1 MGGLNFMEIYSL
13 ILIIV
18 GIYFFVFSL
27 LNILKIIKDTK
38 KFHLPK
44 EPFVS
49 VLIPA
54 RNEEENIESCI
65 NSFLHQDYTN
75 YEILILDDNSTD
87 NTYKIIKDIAK
98 KNPSKVRVF
107 SGKPLPADWRG
118 KSFAMQ
124 QLLDY
129 AKGEY
134 YLFTD
139 ADTVHNPNSI
149 SLMMANMAYH
159 EADLVSGYIG
169 QKTETLGE
177 KITIPLI
184 YLLTG
189 LVIPLWLN
197 NRSKLPIL
205 ASAIGQYIGVKASS
219 FKSIG
224 GYEKIKS
231 YTTEDIYLA
240 REMKKAGFKTV
251 FIDAKSAATCRMYTT
266 YDQAV
271 HGISKN
277 IFDFLGK
284 NSIVMGFIVVAV
296 FFFLVIPA
304 PLCLVQFFE
313 MQINNI
319 FYIDTFTFALMI
331 NIVFSFLAWL
341 MIFITK
347 KIPFYIA
354 FIYPLIHLNL
364 LYIALVSWI
373 RSEQGKG
380 YVWKGRLVS

>member
-1 MGGLNFMEIYSL
+1 MEIYSL
-13 ILIIV
+13 ILVIV
-18 GIYFFVFSL
+18 GIYFFIFSL
-27 LNILKIIKDTK
+27 LNIIKIRKDTVYSMPDEQP
-38 KFHLPK
+38 L
-44 EPFVS
+44 VS

-54 RNEEENIESCI
+54 RNEEDNIEKCI
-65 NSFLHQDYTN
+65 NSFLNQTYKN
-75 YEILILDDNSTD
+75 YEILVLDDNSTD
-87 NTYKIIKDIAK
+87 NTYKIVETLAK
-98 KNPSKVRVF
+98 QNPGKIRLF
-107 SGKPLPADWRG
+107 SGKPLPPDWRG

-139 ADTVHNPNSI
+139 ADTIHTKKSI
-149 SLMMANMAYH
+149 SLMMSNILKH
-159 EADLVSGYIG
+159 DADLVSGYIG
-169 QKTETLGE
+169 QRTESFGE

-189 LVIPLWLN
+189 LVIPLWMN
-197 NRSKLPIL
+197 QKTKISVFS
-205 ASAIGQYIGVKASS
+205 SAIGQFIGVKAKS

-224 GYEKIKS
+224 GYKKIKG

-251 FIDAKSAATCRMYTT
+251 FVDFKEAATCRMYTT
-266 YDQAV
+266 YEESV
-271 HGISKN
+271 RGISKN

-284 NSIVMGFIVVAV
+284 NSIVMVSIILAI

-304 PLCLVQFFE
+304 PLCIIQFFE
-313 MQINNI
+313 IRLHNVT
-319 FYIDTFTFALMI
+319 YLDTFTLSLTL
-331 NIVFSFLAWL
+331 NIILSCLSWI
-341 MIFITK
+341 MIFATRKLPI
-347 KIPFYIA
+347 YIA
-354 FIYPLIHLNL
+354 FIYPVVHLNL
-364 LYIALVSWI
+364 LYIAFISWI

>member
-1 MGGLNFMEIYSL
+1 MEIYSL
-13 ILIIV
+13 ILVIV
-18 GIYFFVFSL
+18 GVYFFVFSL
-27 LNILKIIKDTK
+27 LNILKITKDTK
-38 KFHLPK
+38 SFPLPQ
-44 EPFVS
+44 EPLVS

-54 RNEEENIESCI
+54 RNEEENIKSCI
-65 NSFLHQDYTN
+65 VSFLNQTYKN

-87 NTYKIIKDIAK
+87 NTYKIAQKLAK
-98 KNPSKVRVF
+98 KYPNKIRLF
-107 SGKPLPADWRG
+107 SGKPLPSDWRG

-124 QLLDY
+124 QLLEY
-129 AKGEY
+129 AKGDY

-139 ADTVHNPNSI
+139 ADTIHTEESI
-149 SLMMANMAYH
+149 SLMMSNMAYH
-159 EADLVSGYIG
+159 DADLVSGYIG
-169 QKTETLGE
+169 QKTKTFGE

-189 LVIPLWLN
+189 LVIPLWMN
-197 NRSKLPIL
+197 NRSKVSIF
-205 ASAIGQYIGVKASS
+205 ASAIGQYIGVKASA

-224 GYEKIKS
+224 GYEKIKG

-251 FIDAKSAATCRMYTT
+251 FIDAKKAATCRMYTN
-266 YDQAV
+266 YDQSV
-271 HGISKN
+271 RGISKN

-284 NSIVMGFIVVAV
+284 NSFVMAFIVIAI

-304 PLCLVQFFE
+304 PLCIVQLFE
-313 MQINNI
+313 MNYYNI
-319 FYIDTFTFALMI
+319 MYFDTFTFALVL
-331 NIVFSFLAWL
+331 NVVLSFLSWL
-341 MIFITK
+341 MIFATR
-347 KIPFYIA
+347 KIPIYIA
-354 FIYPLIHLNL
+354 FIYPLVHLNL

>member
-1 MGGLNFMEIYSL
+1 MEIYSL
-13 ILIIV
+13 ILVIV
-18 GIYFFVFSL
+18 GIYFFIFSL
-27 LNILKIIKDTK
+27 LNIIKIRKDTVYSMPDEQP
-38 KFHLPK
+38 L
-44 EPFVS
+44 VS

-54 RNEEENIESCI
+54 RNEEDNIEKCI
-65 NSFLHQDYTN
+65 NSFLNQTYKN
-75 YEILILDDNSTD
+75 YEILVLDDNSTD
-87 NTYKIIKDIAK
+87 NTYKIVETLAK
-98 KNPSKVRVF
+98 QNPGKIRLF
-107 SGKPLPADWRG
+107 SGKPLPPDWRG

-139 ADTVHNPNSI
+139 ADTIHTKKSI
-149 SLMMANMAYH
+149 SLMMSNILKH
-159 EADLVSGYIG
+159 DADLVSGYIS
-169 QKTETLGE
+169 QRTESFGE

-189 LVIPLWLN
+189 LVIPLWMN
-197 NRSKLPIL
+197 QKTKISVFS
-205 ASAIGQYIGVKASS
+205 SAIGQFIGVKAKS

-224 GYEKIKS
+224 GYKKIKG

-251 FIDAKSAATCRMYTT
+251 FVDFKEAATCRMYTT
-266 YDQAV
+266 YEESV
-271 HGISKN
+271 RGISKN

-284 NSIVMGFIVVAV
+284 NSIVMVSIILAI

-304 PLCLVQFFE
+304 PLCIIQFFE
-313 MQINNI
+313 IRLHNVT
-319 FYIDTFTFALMI
+319 YLDTFTLSLTL
-331 NIVFSFLAWL
+331 NIILSCLSWI
-341 MIFITK
+341 MIFATRKLPI
-347 KIPFYIA
+347 YIA
-354 FIYPLIHLNL
+354 FIYPVVHLNL
-364 LYIALVSWI
+364 LYIAFISWI

>member
-1 MGGLNFMEIYSL
+1 MYFYSL

-18 GIYFFVFSL
+18 GVYFFIFSL
-27 LNILKIIKDTK
+27 LNILKIKKDTVNK
-38 KFHLPK
+38 VLTEQPL
-44 EPFVS
+44 VS

-54 RNEEENIESCI
+54 RNEENNIKKCLD
-65 NSFLHQDYTN
+65 SFLNQSYKN
-75 YEILILDDNSTD
+75 YEILVLDDNSTD
-87 NTYKIIKDIAK
+87 KTYEIVKNLAKQHPDKIKLY
-98 KNPSKVRVF
+98 
-107 SGKPLPADWRG
+107 SGKPLPPDWRG

-129 AKGEY
+129 ANGEY

-139 ADTVHNPNSI
+139 ADTIHTEDSI
-149 SLMMANMAYH
+149 SLMMSNMAFH
-159 EADLVSGYIG
+159 DADLVSGYIG
-169 QKTETLGE
+169 QKTKTFGE

-189 LVIPLWLN
+189 LVIPLWMN
-197 NRSKLPIL
+197 NRCKLSIF
-205 ASAIGQYIGVKASS
+205 ASAIGQYIGVKASA

-240 REMKKAGFKTV
+240 REMKKAGFKTI
-251 FIDAKSAATCRMYTT
+251 FIDAKSAATCRMYTN
-266 YDQAV
+266 YDQSV
-271 HGISKN
+271 RGISKN

-284 NSIVMGFIVVAV
+284 NSIVMFLIVIAI

-304 PLCLVQFFE
+304 PICIVKLFE
-313 MQINNI
+313 MRLQHST
-319 FYIDTFTFALMI
+319 YVDTFTFALII
-331 NIVFSFLAWL
+331 NFVLSFLSWL
-341 MIFITK
+341 MIFATRK
-347 KIPFYIA
+347 LPLYIA
-354 FIYPLIHLNL
+354 ILYPLVHLNL

>member
-1 MGGLNFMEIYSL
+1 MYFYSI
-13 ILIIV
+13 ILVIV

-27 LNILKIIKDTK
+27 LNILKIKKDTVFTK
-38 KFHLPK
+38 PVE

-54 RNEEENIESCI
+54 RNEENNIKSCVE
-65 NSFLHQDYTN
+65 SFLNQSYKN
-75 YEILILDDNSTD
+75 YEILVLDDNSTD
-87 NTYKIIKDIAK
+87 RTYEIVKKLEKQNPGKIKLY
-98 KNPSKVRVF
+98 
-107 SGKPLPADWRG
+107 SGKPLPKDWRG

-124 QLLDY
+124 QLLEY

-139 ADTVHNPNSI
+139 ADTIHNENSI
-149 SLMMANMAYH
+149 SMMMANILH
-159 EADLVSGYIG
+159 HDADLVSGYIG
-169 QKTETLGE
+169 QKTKTFGE

-189 LVIPLWLN
+189 LVIPLWMN
-197 NRSKLPIL
+197 QKSKLSIF
-205 ASAIGQYIGVKASS
+205 STAIGQFIGVKAQA

-231 YTTEDIYLA
+231 FTTEDIYLA

-251 FIDAKSAATCRMYTT
+251 FLDFKQAATCRMYET
-266 YDQAV
+266 YDQSV
-271 HGISKN
+271 RGISKN

-284 NSIVMGFIVVAV
+284 NPIIMTFIVLAI
-296 FFFLVIPA
+296 FFFLVLPA
-304 PLCLVQFFE
+304 PLCVIQLFE
-313 MQINNI
+313 LNLHKSS
-319 FYIDTFTFALMI
+319 YIDTYTLSLLI
-331 NIVFSFLAWL
+331 NIVLCSVSWL
-341 MIFITK
+341 MIFIARK
-347 KIPFYIA
+347 LPWYISLM
-354 FIYPLIHLNL
+354 FPIVHLNL